1 VSLHVPQLPSTQ
13 WMIGEAEIAAMK
25 PNSILINA
33 SRGTVGRIEPLA
45 EAIREKRL
53 VGAAVDVFP
62 VEPKSTKHEFVS
74 PLRGLD
80 NVILTPHI
88 GGSTLEAQANI
99 GLEVAHKLI
108 TYSDTGASTSSVNLP
123 EVALPAH
130 PGKHRV
136 LHIHRNIPG
145 VMYEI
150 NRILSDGEVNISA
163 QFLQTRDNVGYV
175 VVDLDARSS
184 DMALEKLAK
193 VPGTIRTRVLF

>member
-1 VSLHVPQLPSTQ
+1 
-13 WMIGEAEIAAMK
+13 
-25 PNSILINA
+25 
-33 SRGTVGRIEPLA
+33 
-45 EAIREKRL
+45 
-53 VGAAVDVFP
+53 VFP
-62 VEPKSTKHEFVS
+62 VEPKTTKDEFVS

-108 TYSDTGASTSSVNLP
+108 PYSDTGASPSSVNLPVNLP

-145 VMYEI
+145 VMSEI